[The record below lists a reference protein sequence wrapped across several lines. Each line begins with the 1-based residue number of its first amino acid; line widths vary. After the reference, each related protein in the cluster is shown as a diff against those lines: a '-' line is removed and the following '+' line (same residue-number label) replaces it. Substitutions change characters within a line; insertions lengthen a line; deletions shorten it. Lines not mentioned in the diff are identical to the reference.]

1 MIKKIFTIATLLVG
15 FSLSIMAADLKAF
28 QNDKGKWGYMDLDEN
43 IVITPK
49 YDSAEEFI
57 DGKAVVSSK
66 QKYGIIDATGV
77 EIVPVKYASI
87 GAYNKYGLA
96 QINLGGKV
104 EEGVVSGG
112 KVGYINQKGEIVLP
126 AKYDEIGFFDKT
138 NTAWVKSAKKYGLI
152 NASGTLISEV
162 KYSGHGTFADN
173 GICWVNV
180 GGVEQ
185 SDNTVNGGLWGYLN
199 ANGEELVA
207 PKYSA
212 VRVEFVEGISWVK
225 NSKGKFAYVKE
236 DGELLNGEFYDD
248 ISDVFSCG
256 AAWVKDDNKVGY
268 IKIDGQPLT
277 EIKYDGAHPF
287 HEGMAAIGMKESK
300 NSPVKWGYL
309 GIDGTEIFAPQFESV
324 IIKSNYGRAFVQQNG
339 KWAFVDDKGNIL
351 TDYEFTVVSEIRE
364 GGRALVST
372 SAVGADGEIRYNYI
386 LNSNGKKVNS
396 VPYEH
401 ISFFSEG
408 FSLVQ
413 KQGGYYCWI
422 DESGKEYFNNKYT
435 QAGVFSEGLAFAS
448 KNGRGVYIDKKGTEQ
463 VVIDTNLKVVG
474 CPFENGYALVSTEN
488 NLWGCIDKN
497 GVFVVPLALASQEDA
512 KYLLDNFYEAGKEPL
527 GAKHVRLIYL
537 YKGANKCSIG
547 DVVPNNL
554 WAY

>member
-15 FSLSIMAADLKAF
+15 FSLSTMAADLKAF

-138 NTAWVKSAKKYGLI
+138 NTAWVKSGKKYGLI

-185 SDNTVNGGLWGYLN
+185 SDNT
-199 ANGEELVA
+199 A
-207 PKYSA
+207 K
-212 VRVEFVEGISWVK
+212 
-225 NSKGKFAYVKE
+225 
-236 DGELLNGEFYDD
+236 
-248 ISDVFSCG
+248 C
-256 AAWVKDDNKVGY
+256 
-268 IKIDGQPLT
+268 
-277 EIKYDGAHPF
+277 
-287 HEGMAAIGMKESK
+287 
-300 NSPVKWGYL
+300 KW
-309 GIDGTEIFAPQFESV
+309 
-324 IIKSNYGRAFVQQNG
+324 
-339 KWAFVDDKGNIL
+339 
-351 TDYEFTVVSEIRE
+351 
-364 GGRALVST
+364 
-372 SAVGADGEIRYNYI
+372 
-386 LNSNGKKVNS
+386 
-396 VPYEH
+396 
-401 ISFFSEG
+401 
-408 FSLVQ
+408 
-413 KQGGYYCWI
+413 
-422 DESGKEYFNNKYT
+422 
-435 QAGVFSEGLAFAS
+435 
-448 KNGRGVYIDKKGTEQ
+448 RGV
-463 VVIDTNLKVVG
+463 G
-474 CPFENGYALVSTEN
+474 C
-488 NLWGCIDKN
+488 
-497 GVFVVPLALASQEDA
+497 A
-512 KYLLDNFYEAGKEPL
+512 KIFSSK
-527 GAKHVRLIYL
+527 
-537 YKGANKCSIG
+537 S
-547 DVVPNNL
+547 
-554 WAY
+554 